1 MSKPQVD
8 SVFKEAFGS
17 ASGDRKSDFVNAL
30 GHLMGDRENPEQIPP
45 LFPVPE
51 RIVDHTE
58 EDPLTRGAEKQQGV
72 DPNKFE
78 AKYERFDLSDPTD
91 IARLE
96 KVNNNVM
103 REGWLLAREEWVHTK
118 DGSTFVILKYLI
130 NNTPKKTKLKPAQ
143 AKNKEPSNQID
154 GSSAATSSEEP
165 R

>member
-17 ASGDRKSDFVNAL
+17 DGGDRKGDFVNAL
-30 GHLMGDRENPEQIPP
+30 GRLMGDREHPEQIPP

-51 RIVDHTE
+51 RIVDREE
-58 EDPLTRGAEKQQGV
+58 EDPLARGAEEQQNV
-72 DPNKFE
+72 DPNKLE
-78 AKYERFDLSDPTD
+78 AKYERFDLSDSTD
-91 IARLE
+91 VARLE
-96 KVNNNVM
+96 RVNNSVM

-143 AKNKEPSNQID
+143 VKNEEPPARTD
-154 GSSAATSSEEP
+154 GSSSETASEEP